1 MRVVRKVEETS
12 LRRVRRGT
20 VRVVRTLV
28 EESPSDGVSRHEES
42 ETRQEVHIRAYS
54 REKRT
59 AMSTVPTAG
68 VCGVDGEERGE
79 TRRICETRRAH

>member
-28 EESPSDGVSRHEES
+28 EESPSDDVSRHEES
-42 ETRQEVHIRAYS
+42 ETRQEVHICAYS
-54 REKRT
+54 GEKRT